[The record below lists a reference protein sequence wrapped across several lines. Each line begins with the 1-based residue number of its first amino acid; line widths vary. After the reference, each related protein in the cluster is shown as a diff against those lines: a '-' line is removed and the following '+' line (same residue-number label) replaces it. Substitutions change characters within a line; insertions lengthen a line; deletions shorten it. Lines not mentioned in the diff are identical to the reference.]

1 MPTRN
6 CGARPCLRRSF
17 KLIFEGFRDR
27 RTGAGKPQPVVQP
40 CLLPASVRLKPPWGR
55 TALCVLGTEMGCL
68 SSPGVAARG
77 LSW

>member
-6 CGARPCLRRSF
+6 CGARPCLRQSF

-55 TALCVLGTEMGCL
+55 TALCVLGTEMGCP